1 MEKINSEILLS
12 SLLKTGFDKIDPLLY
27 SYTLAKVEEANMFEF
42 KIEDYSDEFKKV
54 VDITTPTVALK
65 KDADINLL
73 QSNDLL
79 IKLIDEIDYQNV
91 VKEKM
96 LLLFQYKDVEN
107 MSKIFSKKEQEI
119 LYNEFKLEL
128 IPNEDKKVKTK

>member
-1 MEKINSEILLS
+1 MERINSEILLS

-65 KDADINLL
+65 QDADINLL